1 MTDVAESKLFSHSF
15 GPLFNC
21 ATFDF
26 NCVATAL
33 AHKVV
38 MMRVTAQAVNSFA
51 IFTAQQVDDLVIN

>member
-1 MTDVAESKLFSHSF
+1 MADVAESKLFSHSF

-38 MMRVTAQAVNSFA
+38 MVGIATKTIDSLTIFA
-51 IFTAQQVDDLVIN
+51 A